1 MDCAV
6 STMEQIGIREL
17 KQQASA
23 VIRRVAAGE
32 SFEITDYGHPV
43 ARLVPLRGGQLEQL
57 VAEGRSTEARADLL
71 DLMEDARLPMAA
83 GAAGPLPAE
92 VLAELRADER

>member
-1 MDCAV
+1 MAYTV
-6 STMEQIGIREL
+6 STMDRIGIREL

-32 SFEITDYGHPV
+32 SIEITDYGHPV

-57 VAEGRSTEARADLL
+57 VAEGRSTEPRADLF
-71 DLMEDARLPMAA
+71 DLMDDARLPMAVEA
-83 GAAGPLPAE
+83 GSSAASDALAE
-92 VLAELRADER
+92 VRADER

>member
-1 MDCAV
+1 MN
-6 STMEQIGIREL
+6 SMQPTTERIGIREL

-43 ARLVPLRGGQLEQL
+43 ARLVPLRRGQLEQL
-57 VAEGRSTEARADLL
+57 VAEGRSTEPRADLF
-71 DLMEDARLPMAA
+71 DLMDDARLPMAA
-83 GAAGPLPAE
+83 GAGGLLPSEA
-92 VLAELRADER
+92 LAELCGDER